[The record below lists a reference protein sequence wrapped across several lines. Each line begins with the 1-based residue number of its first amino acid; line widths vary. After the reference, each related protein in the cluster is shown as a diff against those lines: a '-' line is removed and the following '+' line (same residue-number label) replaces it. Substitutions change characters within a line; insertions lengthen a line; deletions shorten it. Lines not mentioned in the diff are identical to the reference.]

1 MKRETQTGFSRLSF
15 FAGRGPS
22 MATSFSVFCRDTLP
36 LFGAIVVVVVVV
48 LDDLALWQSYCGD
61 ETSSSLKTSLER
73 DHVHGR
79 PGNRRLYSCRLLL
92 FSSF

>member
-22 MATSFSVFCRDTLP
+22 MATSFSVFCRDILP
-36 LFGAIVVVVVVV
+36 PFGAIVVVVVVVV

-61 ETSSSLKTSLER
+61 ETSSSLKMIHSSILVGDGTSMSRMYTLITT
-73 DHVHGR
+73 
-79 PGNRRLYSCRLLL
+79 SCM
-92 FSSF
+92 

>member
-73 DHVHGR
+73 GHVHGR
-79 PGNRRLYSCRLLL
+79 VYPRKSPVILLL